1 MLFNN
6 YFNAKRFSQLFK
18 QDLLIN
24 RTKYGITIL
33 GLGLITYILGYMFL
47 NSSKVSMIKHDYAV
61 FQNYS
66 ICLAFF
72 MMYVGVIIGLA
83 FPDLSDKIKTS
94 NYLLN
99 PGSILEK
106 IMLQFLVR
114 IVLFVP
120 IALGIFWIAIR
131 LAKASLIPEIVNFN
145 SVEQLMDPAVIPYF
159 DYVFLITKSNG
170 KIWDTWQI
178 LFVIFGLFSYGVYL
192 FAGATYFKSYAL
204 IKTIIASIVI
214 LLTSITFSV
223 LLSHIFYPKETQG
236 FNSKLNEFAVTEH
249 LSSSEL
255 FMVSLSLFSWM
266 FFLAIGYFK
275 LKEKE
280 A

>member
-1 MLFNN
+1 MPFNT

-24 RTKYGITIL
+24 RTKYGLTIL

-47 NSSKVSMIKHDYAV
+47 NSSKVNMIKHDYAV
-61 FQNYS
+61 FQNYT
-66 ICLAFF
+66 ICFAFF

-99 PGSILEK
+99 PGSTLEK
-106 IMLQFLVR
+106 VILQFFIR

-131 LAKASLIPEIVNFN
+131 LAKASLIPEIVNYN
-145 SVEQLMDPAVIPYF
+145 SVEQLMDPKLIPYF

-178 LFVIFGLFSYGVYL
+178 LFVIFGLFSYGTYL
-192 FAGATYFKSYAL
+192 FAGATYFKRYAL
-204 IKTIIASIVI
+204 IKTVIASIVI

-223 LLSHIFYPKETQG
+223 LLSHIFYPKETHG
-236 FNSKLNEFAVTEH
+236 FNSKLEEFAVTEH

-255 FMVSLSLFSWM
+255 FMVSLSLLSWM

-280 A
+280 V

>member
-1 MLFNN
+1 MPFNI
-6 YFNAKRFSQLFK
+6 KRFSRLLQ

-24 RTKYGITIL
+24 KTKYGLTIL

-47 NSSKVSMIKHDYAV
+47 NSTKSSMIKNNYAV
-61 FQNYS
+61 FQNYT
-66 ICLAFF
+66 ICFAFF
-72 MMYVGVIIGLA
+72 MMYVGVIIGFA
-83 FPDLSDKIKTS
+83 FPDLSDKIKRS
-94 NYLLN
+94 NYLLT
-99 PGSILEK
+99 PGSTFEK
-106 IMLQFLVR
+106 VALQFLIR

-120 IALGIFWIAIR
+120 IALGIFWISIR

-145 SVEQLMDPAVIPYF
+145 SVEQLMDPVLIPYF
-159 DYVFLITKSNG
+159 DYAFLITKTNG
-170 KIWDTWQI
+170 KIRDTWQI
-178 LFVIFGLFSYGVYL
+178 LFVFFGLFSYGIYL
-192 FAGATYFKSYAL
+192 FAGATYFKRYAL
-204 IKTIIASIVI
+204 VKTVIASVVI

-223 LLSHIFYPKETQG
+223 VLSHIFYPKETHG
-236 FNSKLNEFAVTEH
+236 FNSRLNEFAVTEH

-266 FFLAIGYFK
+266 FFLAMSYFK

>member
-1 MLFNN
+1 MSFNN
-6 YFNAKRFSQLFK
+6 HFNLKRFVRLFH

-24 RTKYGITIL
+24 KTKYGLTIL
-33 GLGLITYILGYMFL
+33 GLGLITYLLSYMFL

-61 FQNYS
+61 FQNYT
-66 ICLAFF
+66 IAFAFF

-99 PGSILEK
+99 PGSTFEK
-106 IMLQFLVR
+106 LMLQFLIR

-120 IALGIFWIAIR
+120 IALGVFWIGIR
-131 LAKASLIPEIVNFN
+131 LAKASLIPEIVNYN
-145 SVEQLMDPAVIPYF
+145 SVEQLIDPELIPYF
-159 DYVFLITKSNG
+159 DYVFLITKTNG
-170 KIWDTWQI
+170 KIWDTWQTV
-178 LFVIFGLFSYGVYL
+178 FVIFGIFSYGIYL
-192 FAGATYFKSYAL
+192 FAGATYFKRYAL
-204 IKTIIASIVI
+204 VKTVIASIVI
-214 LLTSITFSV
+214 LIASMTFSV
-223 LLSHIFYPKETQG
+223 LLSHIFNPEETHG
-236 FNSKLNEFAVTEH
+236 FNTKLNQFAVTDH
-249 LSSSEL
+249 LTSIEL

-266 FFLAIGYFK
+266 FFLTFGYFK

>member
-1 MLFNN
+1 MPFNT
-6 YFNAKRFSQLFK
+6 YFNLKRFTLLLK

-33 GLGLITYILGYMFL
+33 GLGLITYILGYIFL

-61 FQNYS
+61 FQNYT
-66 ICLAFF
+66 ICFAFF

-106 IMLQFLVR
+106 IMLQFLIR

-120 IALGIFWIAIR
+120 VALGIFWIAIR
-131 LAKASLIPEIVNFN
+131 LAKASLIPEMVNFN

-170 KIWDTWQI
+170 EIWDTWQI
-178 LFVIFGLFSYGVYL
+178 LFVIFGLFSYGIYL
-192 FAGATYFKSYAL
+192 FAGATYFKRYAL
-204 IKTIIASIVI
+204 VKTVIASVVI

-223 LLSHIFYPKETQG
+223 LLSHIFYPEVTQG
-236 FNSKLNEFAVTEH
+236 FNTKLNEFAVTEH

-255 FMVSLSLFSWM
+255 FMVSLSLLSWL
-266 FFLAIGYFK
+266 FFIVIAYFN

-280 A
+280 V

>member
-1 MLFNN
+1 MSFNN
-6 YFNAKRFSQLFK
+6 YFNTKRFSRLLK

-24 RTKYGITIL
+24 RTKYGLTIL

-47 NSSKVSMIKHDYAV
+47 NSSKGNMIKHDYAV
-61 FQNYS
+61 FQNYT
-66 ICLAFF
+66 ICFAFF
-72 MMYVGVIIGLA
+72 MMYVGVIIGSA

-94 NYLLN
+94 NYLLT
-99 PGSILEK
+99 PGSTFEK
-106 IMLQFLVR
+106 VALQFLIR

-131 LAKASLIPEIVNFN
+131 LAKASLIPETVNYN

-178 LFVIFGLFSYGVYL
+178 LFVIFGLFSYGTYL
-192 FAGATYFKSYAL
+192 FAGATFFKRYAL
-204 IKTIIASIVI
+204 IKTVIASIVV

-223 LLSHIFYPKETQG
+223 LLSHIFYPKETHG
-236 FNSKLNEFAVTEH
+236 FNSKLNDFTVTEH

-266 FFLAIGYFK
+266 FFLTFGYFK

-280 A
+280 V